1 MQVDLFFYR
10 EPEES
15 KEQQEEEAPA
25 TADYAD
31 YTGGA
36 LGGISD
42 QWSGQIPDGQWG
54 DAVAPAIPA
63 VPGVTWT
70 SDGECDSLTINTNSR

>member
-1 MQVDLFFYR
+1 MDLFFYR
-10 EPEES
+10 EPEEN

-54 DAVAPAIPA
+54 ETAAPAIPA

-70 SDGECDSLTINTNSR
+70 SDGECYSLTINTNS